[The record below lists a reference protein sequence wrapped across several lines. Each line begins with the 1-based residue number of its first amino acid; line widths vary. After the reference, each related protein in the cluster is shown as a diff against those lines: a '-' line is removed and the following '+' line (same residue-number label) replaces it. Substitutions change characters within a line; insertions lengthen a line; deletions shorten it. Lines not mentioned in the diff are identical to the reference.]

1 MCYIYFRLGVED
13 ALTINVYTPKIQV
26 YYVYILYTDTVLY
39 TPDIQVIK
47 KIEPKSDIN
56 IFLDHPS
63 KIILNT

>member
-47 KIEPKSDIN
+47 QIEPKCDIN
-56 IFLDHPS
+56 IFLDHS
-63 KIILNT
+63 GKIIFNM